1 MRRIIIGNMKKRNFI
16 YEVSGHGILLLFSL
30 LFFVPF
36 YWMVMTSLKSD
47 NEIFTLKVK
56 WLPAVFRW
64 NNYKEAI
71 LFIPFLRYLVN
82 TLTICFFNVAGAVLS
97 CSLAAYGF
105 SRIRWFGRDI
115 LFIVLL
121 STMMLSGQVTMLPV
135 FRIFR
140 ALGWIG
146 TFLPLIVPSFLG
158 SAFFIFLLR
167 QFFMGIPHELSEAAV
182 LDGCTELGIYA
193 RVILPLARP
202 ALLTVALFTFL
213 WNWNDFMGPL
223 IYLTDNSKYTLA
235 VGLQQ
240 FLGQHDTEWSML
252 MALSTLMTLPVIVLF
267 FLTQKTFVKG
277 IALSGIKG

>member
-1 MRRIIIGNMKKRNFI
+1 MKKRNYI
-16 YEVSGHGILLLFSL
+16 YQFSGHGILLFISA

-47 NEIFTLKVK
+47 NEIFTLQVK

-71 LFIPFLRYLVN
+71 LFIPFLRYLAN
-82 TLTICFFNVAGAVLS
+82 TLLICSFNVAGAVLS
-97 CSLAAYGF
+97 CSLVAYGF
-105 SRIRWFGRDI
+105 ARIRWFGRDI
-115 LFIVLL
+115 LFVVLL
-121 STMMLSGQVTMLPV
+121 ATMMLSGQVTMLPV

-140 ALGWIG
+140 TLGWIG

-202 ALLTVALFTFL
+202 ALYTVALFTFL

-252 MALSTLMTLPVIVLF
+252 MALATLMTLPVIVLF